1 MITMKITIWGFL
13 GLLVALLFAA
23 ALSIFLFPFGIVFGL
38 IVLVI
43 YLALSIKIIF
53 EYERGVLFF
62 LGNYKGVVNPGL
74 ALLLPAV
81 ETMIKVST
89 RIQVADVPPQEI
101 ISKDNVPLNVNA
113 VAYYKVRDPEQ
124 AVLNVENFRNATFQ
138 IAQTTLRAI
147 IGQFEMDEILI
158 HRDQINARLR
168 EIIDKDTDSWGIEV
182 PIVEIKDVELPQNLK
197 RAMAKQAEAERERRA
212 RIILATGEQEA
223 SQKLSEAGKKIME
236 QPGALQLRL
245 FQAMQEISVE
255 KNSTIIFPYP
265 IELAAIANK
274 FLERLNQL
282 EKSE

>member
-1 MITMKITIWGFL
+1 MKITIWGFL

-255 KNSTIIFPYP
+255 KNSTILFPYP

>member
-1 MITMKITIWGFL
+1 MKITIWGFI
-13 GLLVALLFAA
+13 GFMIALMLAA
-23 ALSIFLFPFGIVFGL
+23 ALAIFLFPFGIVLGL
-38 IVLVI
+38 FVIVL
-43 YLALSIKIIF
+43 YLAISIKIIF

-62 LGNYKGVVNPGL
+62 LGNYKGVVNPGFNMI
-74 ALLLPAV
+74 LPGV
-81 ETMIKVST
+81 ETLVKVSM

-124 AVLNVENFRNATFQ
+124 AILNVESYRNATFQ

-147 IGQFEMDEILI
+147 IGQFEMDEILMN
-158 HRDQINARLR
+158 RDHINARLR

-223 SQKLSEAGKKIME
+223 SQKLADAGKKIME

-274 FLERLNQL
+274 FLERMSQMENN
-282 EKSE
+282 E

>member
-1 MITMKITIWGFL
+1 MKITIWGFL
-13 GLLVALLFAA
+13 GLLLALLIAA
-23 ALSIFLFPFGIVFGL
+23 AVSLLLYPFGIVLGL
-38 IVLVI
+38 IVLVL
-43 YLALSIKIIF
+43 YLAFSIKIIF

-62 LGNYKGVVNPGL
+62 LGTYKGVVNPGL
-74 ALLLPAV
+74 VLVLPAV
-81 ETMIKVST
+81 ETLIKVST

-101 ISKDNVPLNVNA
+101 ISKDNVPLNINA

-124 AVLNVENFRNATFQ
+124 AVLNVENYRNATFQ

-158 HRDQINARLR
+158 HRDQINAKLR

-223 SQKLSEAGKKIME
+223 SQKLAEAGKKIME
-236 QPGALQLRL
+236 EPGALQLRL

-274 FLERLNQL
+274 FLERMNNHK
-282 EKSE
+282 E